1 MLSSRGVQK
10 ATSKNNRDMLLQIVN
25 RCLSAEITALAIGFR
40 LRAFYDREEKILVLA
55 TKVLIFRGSKRRS
68 EDLDALNDV
77 FRFQRA

>member
-40 LRAFYDREEKILVLA
+40 LRAFYDCKEKNRVLA
-55 TKVLIFRGSKRRS
+55 T
-68 EDLDALNDV
+68 
-77 FRFQRA
+77 